1 MSPLEQRLKNIRV
14 ILSDVDGTLTDGSLI
29 FDKDGHEL
37 KSFFARDG
45 SRTTLALKAG
55 IKVFFITSR
64 VSPAVEVRARERG
77 ISGVLSKKDI
87 PNGSLDGFF
96 QQIGVSRDE
105 VLYLGDDLNDLPFLR
120 QVGVRCAVGDAT
132 PEVKAVAD
140 IVTGLNGGRGALA
153 EVIERVLRAQGVWDR
168 LVGSMEILGVIPARG
183 GSKGIPR
190 KNIRLL
196 NGKPL
201 IAWTIEA
208 AKQSKLLTRV
218 IVSTDDQ
225 EIADIARSYGAEVP
239 FLRPADISHDLA
251 TDVQFLNHALDF
263 LKEREGYEPEIVLR
277 LPPTSPL
284 RTAAHIDEGIEVLLS
299 HPEAD
304 ASRPM
309 TEAPK
314 HPYKMWKVSDQDG
327 YVEPFLPYS
336 FTNMDEPFNMPRQI
350 LPKVFVHTGAMDVMR
365 LRTIRELK
373 STSGKKLAYFMMS
386 AEDSVNIDHITDFD
400 LAELLM
406 KRREQVGR

>member
-1 MSPLEQRLKNIRV
+1 MRYAPQGGEVVEKIFPKTRPDDFYREMLHIDALLAGRIRPDESPVSLASGVNVMEVLAAAHKHRNQTVEIRV
-14 ILSDVDGTLTDGSLI
+14 S
-29 FDKDGHEL
+29 
-37 KSFFARDG
+37 
-45 SRTTLALKAG
+45 
-55 IKVFFITSR
+55 
-64 VSPAVEVRARERG
+64 SPMTKR
-77 ISGVLSKKDI
+77 
-87 PNGSLDGFF
+87 P
-96 QQIGVSRDE
+96 
-105 VLYLGDDLNDLPFLR
+105 
-120 QVGVRCAVGDAT
+120 
-132 PEVKAVAD
+132 
-140 IVTGLNGGRGALA
+140 
-153 EVIERVLRAQGVWDR
+153 
-168 LVGSMEILGVIPARG
+168 MEILGVIPARG

-190 KNIRLL
+190 KNIRML

-208 AKQSKLLTRV
+208 AKRSKLLTRV

-225 EIADIARSYGAEVP
+225 EIADIARSYGAEVS

-263 LKEREGYEPEIVLR
+263 LKEKEGYEPDIVLR

-284 RTAAHIDEGIEVLLS
+284 RTAEHIDQGIEVLLA

-314 HPYKMWKVSDQDG
+314 HPYKMWKQSSEEG
-327 YVEPFLPYS
+327 YVEPFLPFS
-336 FTNMDEPFNMPRQI
+336 FTQMEEPFNMPRQI

-365 LRTIRELK
+365 LRTSRELK
-373 STSGKKLAYFMMS
+373 STSGKKLAYFRMS

-406 KRREQVGR
+406 KRREASSGGPV